1 LPLRLPP
8 RVEEKKRLQKGIS
21 PPVASLVHAHHD
33 SMAWTVP
40 PDANRAA
47 GPSPASTSGGAGVSS
62 SLASNMGDAV
72 ALMRELLWAFFAAYL
87 EDATELRKQRMSTLL
102 VQADARG
109 LLGPG
114 AVQPLAAL
122 HASLYT
128 ELEGDAQRFAAFYH
142 FVFFVARERGH
153 RNLCCATAVHGWGFV
168 LGRGRFALLA
178 PWCDFVSRRAGT
190 KGISEDTWCQVRPP
204 PHQSSIAVARSPP
217 LSQVH
222 LARGFFCHQR
232 ISVHPPPAPNP
243 TYGPSPPLPFP
254 LEKPSRCS
262 PPAPRP
268 TPQAHDNYFAHA
280 AFLFPPD
287 LLLLRPLLPSPYSFL
302 FQSLVFVFGPHL
314 RTTAPPPAPTR
325 CCLNAPGVGLRA
337 RGEPGGR
344 RAQQL
349 RPARRG
355 GAR

>member
-1 LPLRLPP
+1 MNRRACRCLPLRLPP

-33 SMAWTVP
+33 NMAWTVP

-232 ISVHPPPAPNP
+232 ISY
-243 TYGPSPPLPFP
+243 TPPLPPTQPMTLLP
-254 LEKPSRCS
+254 LSLS
-262 PPAPRP
+262 PLKSLRGAPPPRRAPRP
-268 TPQAHDNYFAHA
+268 RHTTITSLMPRSS
-280 AFLFPPD
+280 FPPTSFSFA
-287 LLLLRPLLPSPYSFL
+287 PSFLLPTPFFSNL
-302 FQSLVFVFGPHL
+302 WCLSLDPTYV
-314 RTTAPPPAPTR
+314 PPPRPPPR
-325 CCLNAPGVGLRA
+325 PGVV
-337 RGEPGGR
+337 
-344 RAQQL
+344 
-349 RPARRG
+349 
-355 GAR
+355 